1 MLRGPF
7 WRSCRVMG
15 RFRGLLAQIV
25 AGSLVSAA
33 SFGAGIGMLV
43 PVFALLTDPG
53 QGLVD
58 RLRAYADGVRSGEA
72 AESSPASWFGIDP
85 TPFADAAAALADVM
99 PADRYLQF
107 LLVLGVI
114 LVLTLIGSTGRYFQA
129 SGAESITI
137 YATRVWR
144 QRLYRRVVAMP
155 MAAIAQRGE
164 SDAISRTI
172 NDVNAMT
179 QGYRVLL
186 GKTLEHTL
194 RGVFAF
200 GLAIALNWQ
209 LTLIAVAAAPVI
221 GLLVRKLGKRVRRA
235 TKGEL
240 KFTARLLRAMTGAV
254 SQLAVVKVHHAEGQ
268 ERRSFANLQREVLR
282 QRLKVR
288 QVKALSAPLMDT
300 LSVIVVIVVASIAAW
315 YIFRGNVAPAV
326 FMGVLTALAA
336 AGESLKPL
344 ATLNNELQAAR
355 AAADRVFELLDDAPQ
370 EPLDAASRRGLRP
383 APRCERDIVFDHL
396 THHYPGSDRPALDD
410 IRLSLPAGQT
420 VAVVGRN
427 GSGKTTLVSHIPRLL
442 APTAGRVLIDGVD
455 LATVDL
461 RSLRERIALVSQRT
475 AVFSASVADN
485 IALGRTQTPRDHI
498 LAAARAARADEFITQ
513 LPDGY
518 DTRLGEEG
526 VGLSGGQM
534 QRLAIARAIL
544 RDAPILILDEAT
556 SQVDAE
562 SEALVQAA
570 LAELMHDRTTLVIA
584 HRLATVV
591 DADLIVVLD
600 DGRVEALGKHAEL
613 LERSDAYRKLTHS
626 QLAPRDADADAE
638 TSHESNDAPT
648 LAG

>member
-25 AGSLVSAA
+25 VGSLVSAA

-53 QGLVD
+53 RGLAD
-58 RLRAYADGVRSGEA
+58 RLRTYADGVRSGEA
-72 AESSPASWFGIDP
+72 AETSPTSWFGIDP
-85 TPFADAAAALADVM
+85 TPFADAASVLADLM

-107 LLVLGVI
+107 LLVVGVI

-129 SGAESITI
+129 SGAESLTI

-144 QRLYRRVVAMP
+144 QCLYRRVIAMP
-155 MAAIAQRGE
+155 MAAITRQGE

-186 GKTLEHTL
+186 GKTLEHSL

-221 GLLVRKLGKRVRRA
+221 GLLIRKLGKRVRRA

-268 ERRSFANLQREVLR
+268 QRRAFANVQREVLR
-282 QRLKVR
+282 QRLRVR
-288 QVKALSAPLMDT
+288 QVKALSTPLMDT
-300 LSVIVVIVVASIAAW
+300 LSVIVVIVVASVAAA
-315 YIFRGNVAPAV
+315 YIFRGNVPPAV

-355 AAADRVFELLDDAPQ
+355 AAADRVFELLDDAEQ
-370 EPLDAASRRGLRP
+370 EPLDAASRQALP
-383 APRCERDIVFDHL
+383 DAPRCERDIVFDHL
-396 THHYPGSDRPALDD
+396 AHAYPGGDRPALDD
-410 IRLSLPAGQT
+410 IDLTLPAGKT
-420 VAVVGRN
+420 VAIVGRN
-427 GSGKTTLVSHIPRLL
+427 GSGKTTLISHIPRLL
-442 APTAGRVLIDGVD
+442 TPTAGRVLIDGID

-475 AVFSASVADN
+475 ALFSASVADN
-485 IALGRTQTPRDHI
+485 IALGRPATPRDRI
-498 LAAARAARADEFITQ
+498 VAAARAAHADTFIDT

-534 QRLAIARAIL
+534 QRLAIARAVL

-562 SEALVQAA
+562 SESLVQAA
-570 LAELMHDRTTLVIA
+570 LAELMHGRTTLVIA

-600 DGRVEALGKHAEL
+600 DG
-613 LERSDAYRKLTHS
+613 
-626 QLAPRDADADAE
+626 
-638 TSHESNDAPT
+638 
-648 LAG
+648 